1 MAVHGGPPK
10 TEEGLLAFGDA
21 PNITAAWILT
31 GWFSFAI
38 GGVVVWVIRRKPLE
52 PNPPEMTR

>member
-10 TEEGLLAFGDA
+10 TEEGLLAFGYA